1 MQLKN
6 NQTRNAQFYFW
17 KEGKNKK
24 VTLEYVNIP
33 GGATVEIDDQVFKAL
48 TASRTEVR
56 VMKEVET
63 KLDEASIG
71 ADVKT
76 GKDTLIVKD
85 YYETGE
91 TRSINLLQEAI
102 RLGEFTVVERAKVGM
117 DVIDEALTA
126 RGVPIKDMTEDAKLA
141 LYDQLA

>member
-24 VTLEYVNIP
+24 ETLEYVHIP

-63 KLDEASIG
+63 KLDEASSG

-76 GKDTLIVKD
+76 GKDTLIVKGLVN
-85 YYETGE
+85 Y
-91 TRSINLLQEAI
+91 
-102 RLGEFTVVERAKVGM
+102 K
-117 DVIDEALTA
+117 ALTA